1 MAKIVVIGSSNIDM
15 TANLEHLPQKGD
27 TVITDEIMYSFGGKG
42 ANQAVAIKRLGG
54 DVSFISKVGCDSY
67 GKMMLDN
74 FTKEGLDTGTIL
86 IDNELSSGFAWIC
99 VDKNGDNSI
108 IVNPGA
114 NFSISIDDIKYF
126 ESIIKNADYVLLQLE
141 IPFEVVSYI
150 INIAYKSK
158 VKVILNPAPACH
170 LPDSLLSKL
179 YLIVPNENEINTL
192 LENEFSENFE
202 EKAKRIL
209 SKGTENVIVTCG
221 NEGSVL
227 FSENKIIAVPA
238 QKVHALDTVAAG
250 DTYCGALCVALSE
263 NKTLDEAAIFATRA
277 SAICVTRKGAQASIP
292 YRYEVV
298 Q

>member
-158 VKVILNPAPACH
+158 VKVILNPAPARH